1 MFVDTETHPYI
12 DLTQLQFPYSLEEIF
27 DEQDFEIASAKK
39 QISENTITKNFV
51 WYHNPYNDTDAPVG
65 ASLHNN
71 KIAKNLI
78 EWIREQFTIDILT
91 PIKTTILGKKM
102 MPISCLKFHT
112 STGWHREGY
121 PYWVTK
127 AQQQYLMGRTNFAL
141 NFPLYLEEGETYV
154 DFAKGSDEYEKR
166 FKALTERFIDKV
178 TEHKRAVVGNLN
190 DINKEYFKEMAL
202 QISEDG
208 MTTTTVMDLMDDIHA
223 DQLTHVGRKSQYD
236 CPYIIPLSSWHRVT
250 TTGNNR
256 MSFRFLGNNDYTFSQ
271 ICDLYDKKE
280 LFKG

>member
-12 DLTQLQFPYSLEEIF
+12 DLTQLQFPYTLDEVF
-27 DEQDFEIASAKK
+27 DEQDFEIASSKK
-39 QISENTITKNFV
+39 QITENTITKNFV
-51 WYHNPYNDTDAPVG
+51 WYHNPYNEDAPVG
-65 ASLHNN
+65 ATLHSN
-71 KIAKNLI
+71 KLAKNLI

-91 PIKTTILGKKM
+91 PVKTTILGKKM
-102 MPISCLKFHT
+102 MPISCLKFHK
-112 STGWHREGY
+112 STGWHREGF
-121 PYWVTK
+121 PYWVSK
-127 AQQQYLMGRTNFAL
+127 EQQQYLPGRTNFAL
-141 NFPLYLEEGETYV
+141 NFPLYLEDGETYV
-154 DFAKGSDEYEKR
+154 DFAKGSDEYEER
-166 FKALTERFIDKV
+166 FKTLIEKFIEKV
-178 TEHKRAVVGNLN
+178 KVHKRNSPATMK
-190 DINKEYFKEMAL
+190 DISVEYFKEMAL

-208 MTTTTVMDLMDDIHA
+208 MTTTTVMDLMDDINA
-223 DQLTHVGRKSQYD
+223 DQLTQVGRKTQYD

>member
-12 DLTQLQFPYSLEEIF
+12 DLTQLKFPYTLEEVF

-39 QISENTITKNFV
+39 QIAETTITKNFV
-51 WYHNPYNDTDAPVG
+51 WYHNPYEQDAPVG

-71 KIAKNLI
+71 KLAKNLI

-91 PIKTTILGKKM
+91 PVKTTILGKKM
-102 MPISCLKFHT
+102 MPISCLKFHK
-112 STGWHREGY
+112 STGWHREGF
-121 PYWVTK
+121 PYWVSK
-127 AQQQYLMGRTNFAL
+127 VQQQYLTGRTNFAL

-154 DFAKGSDEYEKR
+154 DFAKGSDEYEER
-166 FKALTERFIDKV
+166 FKTLIEQFIDKV
-178 TEHKRAVVGNLN
+178 KQHKREKLGTLT
-190 DINKEYFKEMAL
+190 DISTEYLKEMAL
-202 QISEDG
+202 QISEEG
-208 MTTTTVMDLMDDIHA
+208 MTTTTVMDLMDDINE
-223 DQLTHVGRKSQYD
+223 DQLTQVGRKTQYD
-236 CPYIIPLSSWHRVT
+236 CPYIIPLSSWHKVT

-256 MSFRFLGNNDYTFSQ
+256 MSFRFLGNNDYNFSQ

>member
-1 MFVDTETHPYI
+1 MFVDTETHPHI

-65 ASLHNN
+65 ATLHNN

-91 PIKTTILGKKM
+91 PNKKPIILGKKM
-102 MPISCLKFHT
+102 MPNILFEVHT

-121 PYWVTK
+121 PHWVTK

-141 NFPLYLEEGETYV
+141 NFPCIL
-154 DFAKGSDEYEKR
+154 
-166 FKALTERFIDKV
+166 
-178 TEHKRAVVGNLN
+178 
-190 DINKEYFKEMAL
+190 
-202 QISEDG
+202 
-208 MTTTTVMDLMDDIHA
+208 
-223 DQLTHVGRKSQYD
+223 
-236 CPYIIPLSSWHRVT
+236 
-250 TTGNNR
+250 
-256 MSFRFLGNNDYTFSQ
+256 
-271 ICDLYDKKE
+271 KKE
-280 LFKG
+280 KLMLILLKVPMNTKTF